1 MNYRLIFFSLLL
13 SHLIFSPLQA
23 KQISSAT
30 EMTIESGFS
39 PDGSAEKLILN
50 TINSAQKSIRIAA
63 YAFTSPT
70 IVDALLRAKKRGI
83 DIAVI
88 VDHKQNTQLDTKGRG
103 KAALNLLVNAKIP
116 VKTLNTRNTQHSK
129 YMVIDN
135 LHIQTGSYNYS
146 AAAALYNHENV
157 IVIRNNELLAKT
169 YQNNWQALYNLGTAY
184 KSTY

>member
-1 MNYRLIFFSLLL
+1 MNYRFIFFSLLL
-13 SHLIFSPLQA
+13 SHLISSPLQA
-23 KQISSAT
+23 KQVYSAPET
-30 EMTIESGFS
+30 TIESGFS
-39 PDGSAEKLILN
+39 PDGSAEKLILS
-50 TINSAQKSIRIAA
+50 TINSAQKSIRVAA

-70 IVDALLRAKKRGI
+70 VVDALFKAKKRGV

-103 KAALNLLVNAKIP
+103 KAALNLLVNAKIS
-116 VKTLNTRNTQHSK
+116 VKTLNTKNTQHSK
-129 YMVIDN
+129 YMIIDN

-157 IVIRNNELLAKT
+157 IVIRNNESLAKT
-169 YQNNWQALYNLGTAY
+169 YLNNWQTLYNSGIAY